1 MNNEERKK
9 LIAELRDPSI
19 FYVTG
24 TCLAAA
30 EEIERLAKEL
40 KDERRKP
47 KLRFRQEEPRLMTK
61 VTAAK
66 RLEAI
71 GLNDATIAALLKE
84 LKENAMTWQYREP
97 NGEWQMFSAPAL
109 PTVKR
114 QKMGSPIF
122 DSTFGTG
129 RFKDEKFTDPPRPA
143 QSDAEPVAW
152 PTDEQIEIACEA
164 FRAKCSETHAQS
176 FKPHAHLMKAAL
188 QAVAPPRPDASA
200 GLIEAAE
207 FTDQLFS
214 LSFDRCEID
223 TCEIMELGEKLGLLE
238 RVAYNPKVH
247 EGEIDA
253 DEGDEI
259 FVRSAKGKAI
269 RARAAD
275 RSGK

>member
-1 MNNEERKK
+1 
-9 LIAELRDPSI
+9 
-19 FYVTG
+19 
-24 TCLAAA
+24 
-30 EEIERLAKEL
+30 
-40 KDERRKP
+40 
-47 KLRFRQEEPRLMTK
+47 MTDSQRTK
-61 VTAAK
+61 ITAAQT
-66 RLEAI
+66 LEAI
-71 GLNDATIAALLKE
+71 GLNDPTVAALLKE

-188 QAVAPPRPDASA
+188 QAVAPPRPDASS
-200 GLIEAAE
+200 GLIEAEVMKTAE
-207 FTDQLFS
+207 LYAGR
-214 LSFDRCEID
+214 LHACL
-223 TCEIMELGEKLGLLE
+223 LGAGFEPQRQQWLAAHF
-238 RVAYNPKVH
+238 R
-247 EGEIDA
+247 DA
-253 DEGDEI
+253 I
-259 FVRSAKGKAI
+259 T
-269 RARAAD
+269 
-275 RSGK
+275 